1 MNNPLD
7 SLKDLKEE
15 IQALPEKIERRSIA
29 KVLHVLVWL
38 FDQLVPKI
46 RAAMVAAAE
55 SYDKPPAEG

>member
-29 KVLHVLVWL
+29 KVETTL
-38 FDQLVPKI
+38 I
-46 RAAMVAAAE
+46 C
-55 SYDKPPAEG
+55 